1 MDLRQLR
8 HFIAVV
14 EQGSFSRAAQ
24 QVHLTQPA
32 LTRSI
37 RALEDFV
44 GTQLLDRGASGVRST
59 RAGQAMYQHA
69 KFMINE
75 AERARHE
82 VRLAAEGLGG
92 ELTLAVGEMF
102 VDHHIHRAIAR
113 LVTEHDQGSVPQVSV
128 TVRQVFIEEAVP
140 LLLDGQVDLALVVA
154 PASRMGPGLAFQ
166 ALAPVPFAVFA
177 GVDHPLAGAASLTM
191 ADLTRQRWALLDRP
205 HADDFMVRYFAG
217 GRQAMPSA
225 SVRVDSLALMRSLVL
240 HEGFLALLPADMVM
254 GSTATA
260 LAAPDMPIVRQAGL
274 LHRSDAPLRP
284 LAQRLV
290 ALLRD
295 TFPAGPAGQA
305 GGVKR
310 T

>member
-44 GTQLLDRGASGVRST
+44 GAQLLDRGTSGVRST

-102 VDHHIHRAIAR
+102 IDHHIHRAIAR
-113 LVTEHDQGSVPQVSV
+113 LLADHDRVSV

-140 LLLDGQVDLALVVA
+140 LLLDGQVDLALAVA
-154 PASRMGPGLAFQ
+154 PASRMQTGLAFQ
-166 ALAPVPFAVFA
+166 ALAPVPFAVYA
-177 GVDHPLAGAASLTM
+177 GTDHALAGAPSVTM

-205 HADDFMVRYFAG
+205 HADDFMVRYFAA
-217 GRQAMPSA
+217 GRQAMPA
-225 SVRVDSLALMRSLVL
+225 TVVRVDSLALMRSLVV
-240 HEGFLALLPADMVM
+240 HEGFLALLPTDMM
-254 GSTATA
+254 AGSAA
-260 LAAPDMPIVRQAGL
+260 MVLAAPDMPVIRQAGL

-290 ALLRD
+290 SLLRD
-295 TFPAGPAGQA
+295 AFPPAGGGGPA
-305 GGVKR
+305 
-310 T
+310 

>member
-37 RALEDFV
+37 QALEDAV
-44 GTQLLDRGASGVRST
+44 GVLLLDRTSSGVHST

-69 KFMINE
+69 KLMINE

-102 VDHHIHRAIAR
+102 MDHHIHRAVAR
-113 LVTEHDQGSVPQVSV
+113 LLAEHDRVSV
-128 TVRQVFIEEAVP
+128 TVRQLFIEEAVP
-140 LLLDGQVDLALVVA
+140 LLLDGQVDLALSVV
-154 PASRMGPGLAFQ
+154 PAMRMQTGLMFQ

-177 GVDHPLAGAASLTM
+177 GAGHPLAAAPAVTM
-191 ADLTRQRWALLDRP
+191 ADLTRQRWAMLDRP
-205 HADDFMVRYFAG
+205 HADDFMARYFAS
-217 GRQAMPSA
+217 GRQALPA
-225 SVRVDSLALMRSLVL
+225 ATVRVDSLALMRALVL
-240 HEGFLALLPADMVM
+240 HEGFLALLPVDMMV
-254 GSTATA
+254 GRAA
-260 LAAPDMPIVRQAGL
+260 APVAAPDMPIVRQAGL
-274 LHRSDAPLRP
+274 LYRSDAPLRP
-284 LAQRLV
+284 LADRWV
-290 ALLRD
+290 AHLREG
-295 TFPAGPAGQA
+295 FGP
-305 GGVKR
+305 